1 MKIKLNNSSVGD
13 DLLFCSHL
21 TLMTCDDLCF
31 DLRQQKAFTRT
42 KIEPINN
49 QRSTNF

>member
-1 MKIKLNNSSVGD
+1 MKIKPNNSSVGD

-21 TLMTCDDLCF
+21 ALMTCDDLCF
-31 DLRQQKAFTRT
+31 DQRQQRSFTRT
-42 KIEPINN
+42 KIEPVNN